1 MNFLMMGLAGIIV
14 LSWTPPTHNTD
25 GSVLMDLS
33 GFNVYMKSV
42 DNSVFALGNNIK
54 DSKAVSTVLYDIKE
68 GKYHIVMTAYN
79 VDNHESEYSIQI
91 EVYVE
96 DDLVVYVSI
105 PMPPTN
111 VVAKE

>member
-1 MNFLMMGLAGIIV
+1 
-14 LSWTPPTHNTD
+14 
-25 GSVLMDLS
+25 
-33 GFNVYMKSV
+33 
-42 DNSVFALGNNIK
+42 
-54 DSKAVSTVLYDIKE
+54 
-68 GKYHIVMTAYN
+68 MTAYN
-79 VDNHESEYSIQI
+79 MDNHESEYSIQI